1 MVEDPD
7 LDDGGGLL
15 AWSAERINDGWG
27 IGKFLKSGIGLTIAG
42 VFALTFNILDAI
54 VAFIETPLRGAGSAV
69 GALFSGLLTS
79 PVSILSS
86 TAQTSGTEIS
96 ATFTGF
102 LGPLAF
108 PVGVASVMGGLYI
121 VSIYLEERETSDIF
135 PGSFTDVDV
144 PEFVPIIGDPGV
156 PEEGEEEEERD

>member
-1 MVEDPD
+1 MSASDVPDPD

-15 AWSAERINDGWG
+15 AWSASRINDGWN
-27 IGKFLKSGIGLTIAG
+27 IGKFLKSGIGLLIAG
-42 VFALTFNILDAI
+42 VFALVFDVLDAI
-54 VAFIETPLRGAGSAV
+54 VSFIEAPLRGAGSAV

-86 TAQTSGTEIS
+86 TATTTGTEIS

-121 VSIYLEERETSDIF
+121 VPAHFHPTSQRRALARS
-135 PGSFTDVDV
+135 P
-144 PEFVPIIGDPGV
+144 
-156 PEEGEEEEERD
+156 